1 MQSKK
6 KSYLNEMP
14 ISRRKMN
21 FVESLDFE
29 KGNGLIPT
37 IVQSVDGK
45 VLMLAYSSKES
56 LKQTIDT
63 GKATYYSRS
72 RKSLWVK
79 GESSGNVQ
87 KIAGIYVDCDLDTLL
102 FVVEQTGAACHEGY
116 ESCFFRKLEG
126 SELQVTGKKLFNP
139 EEVYDK

>member
-1 MQSKK
+1 
-6 KSYLNEMP
+6 
-14 ISRRKMN
+14 MN